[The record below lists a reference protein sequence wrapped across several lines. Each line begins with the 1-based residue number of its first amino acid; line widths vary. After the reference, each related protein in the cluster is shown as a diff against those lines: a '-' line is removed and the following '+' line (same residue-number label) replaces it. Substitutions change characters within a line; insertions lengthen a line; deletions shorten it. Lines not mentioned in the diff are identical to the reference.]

1 MVNLFQFDFL
11 FLPFI
16 QVFVLAFAI
25 IMLNTDLHSPNIK
38 SDRRMKLE
46 DFVKNLRGIDDCTDV
61 DKSILNGIYE
71 RVKESEF
78 KTASDHVTQ
87 VMKVQK
93 TINGK
98 NMNLALPHRRLVC
111 YCRLY
116 EIADLNKKER
126 QGLHQ
131 REVFLFNDLLVVT
144 KILAK
149 KKSLITY
156 SLRNSFPLCG
166 LVVTLVEVTSEWKNQ
181 TLNLTWSRFSPT
193 NSDSLMF
200 PTQIIHIAS
209 VCRRRLTA
217 KS

>member
-1 MVNLFQFDFL
+1 
-11 FLPFI
+11 
-16 QVFVLAFAI
+16 
-25 IMLNTDLHSPNIK
+25 
-38 SDRRMKLE
+38 MKLE

-126 QGLHQ
+126 HGLHQ

-181 TLNLTWSRFSPT
+181 ILNLTRSRFSPLT

-209 VCRRRLTA
+209 VCRRRLTV